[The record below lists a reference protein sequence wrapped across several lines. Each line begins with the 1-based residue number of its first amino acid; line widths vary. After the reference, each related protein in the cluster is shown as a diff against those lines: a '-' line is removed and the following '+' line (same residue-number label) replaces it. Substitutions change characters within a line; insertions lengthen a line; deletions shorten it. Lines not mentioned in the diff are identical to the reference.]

1 MKTDNSV
8 SAEEFM
14 KAENG
19 KGRVSKLEPLSDDIL
34 LLKSNNYTQKQIM
47 AFLAM
52 NEVEVSQTALNN
64 FIRVRQSSQRGK
76 ANGQS
81 GTKLKVSAV
90 EFMEQETSA
99 GRVSKLE
106 PFKDDII
113 LLRNNGYTQKQ
124 IVVFLA
130 MNGVEVS
137 QKTVSLFIA
146 KHDREGHQPKETG
159 KVSAALEERAV
170 LAKNDAEAIL
180 SQTLRPSEAKPKKGE
195 LSEEERKE
203 AARISKLHN
212 VRIGKNQFI
221 WPPPEM
227 EREELY

>member
-34 LLKSNNYTQKQIM
+34 LLRSNNYTQKQIM

-52 NEVEVSQTALNN
+52 NGVEVSQTALNN
-64 FIRVRQSSQRGK
+64 FIRVRQSSERVK
-76 ANGQS
+76 ASGQS
-81 GTKLKVSAV
+81 GAKLKVSAV
-90 EFMEQETSA
+90 EFMEQESGA

-106 PFKDDII
+106 PFKDDIL

-137 QKTVSLFIA
+137 QKTVSLFLA

-170 LAKNDAEAIL
+170 LANDAEVML
-180 SQTLRPSEAKPKKGE
+180 PQTLHSSEVQAETGE

-203 AARISKLHN
+203 AERIRKLHK
-212 VRIGKNQFI
+212 VRIGKNQFT

-227 EREELY
+227 DRDELY

>member
-34 LLKSNNYTQKQIM
+34 LLRSNNYTQKQIM

-52 NEVEVSQTALNN
+52 NGVEVSQTALNN
-64 FIRVRQSSQRGK
+64 FIRVRQSSERVK
-76 ANGQS
+76 ASGQS
-81 GTKLKVSAV
+81 GAKLKVSAV
-90 EFMEQETSA
+90 EFMEQETGA

-106 PFKDDII
+106 PFKDDIL

-137 QKTVSLFIA
+137 QKTVSLFLA

-159 KVSAALEERAV
+159 KASAALEERAV
-170 LAKNDAEAIL
+170 LANDAEVMLPQAL
-180 SQTLRPSEAKPKKGE
+180 HSSEVQAETGE

-203 AARISKLHN
+203 AERIRKLHK
-212 VRIGKNQFI
+212 VRIGKNQFT

-227 EREELY
+227 DRDELY

>member
-64 FIRVRQSSQRGK
+64 FIRVRQSSERVK
-76 ANGQS
+76 ASGQS
-81 GTKLKVSAV
+81 GAKLKVSAV
-90 EFMEQETSA
+90 EFMEQESGA

-106 PFKDDII
+106 PFKDDIL

-137 QKTVSLFIA
+137 QKTVSLFLA

-170 LAKNDAEAIL
+170 LANDAEVML
-180 SQTLRPSEAKPKKGE
+180 PQTLHSSEVQAETGE

-203 AARISKLHN
+203 AERIRKLHK
-212 VRIGKNQFI
+212 VRIGKNQFT

-227 EREELY
+227 DRDELY

>member
-64 FIRVRQSSQRGK
+64 FIRVRQSSERVK
-76 ANGQS
+76 ASGQS
-81 GTKLKVSAV
+81 GAKLKVSAV
-90 EFMEQETSA
+90 EFMEQETGA

-106 PFKDDII
+106 PFKDDIL

-137 QKTVSLFIA
+137 QKTVSLFLA

-159 KVSAALEERAV
+159 KASAALEERAV
-170 LAKNDAEAIL
+170 LANDAEVML
-180 SQTLRPSEAKPKKGE
+180 PQTLYSSEVQAETGE
-195 LSEEERKE
+195 LSEEERKKAE
-203 AARISKLHN
+203 RIRKLHK
-212 VRIGKNQFI
+212 VRVGKNQFI

-227 EREELY
+227 DRDELY

>member
-64 FIRVRQSSQRGK
+64 FIRVRQSSERVK
-76 ANGQS
+76 ASGQS
-81 GTKLKVSAV
+81 GAKLKVSAV
-90 EFMEQETSA
+90 EFMEQETGA

-106 PFKDDII
+106 PFKDDIL

-137 QKTVSLFIA
+137 QKTVSLFLA
-146 KHDREGHQPKETG
+146 KRDREGHQPKETG
-159 KVSAALEERAV
+159 KASAVLEERAV
-170 LAKNDAEAIL
+170 LANDAEVML
-180 SQTLRPSEAKPKKGE
+180 PQTLRSSEEKPEKGE

-203 AARISKLHN
+203 AERIRKLHK
-212 VRIGKNQFI
+212 VRIGKNQFT

-227 EREELY
+227 DREELY

>member
-1 MKTDNSV
+1 MKIDNSV
-8 SAEEFM
+8 SVEKFM

-34 LLKSNNYTQKQIM
+34 LLRSNNYTQKQIM

-52 NEVEVSQTALNN
+52 NGVEVSQTALNN
-64 FIRVRQSSQRGK
+64 FIRVRQSSERVK
-76 ANGQS
+76 ASGQS
-81 GTKLKVSAV
+81 GAKLKVSAV
-90 EFMEQETSA
+90 EFMEQETGA

-106 PFKDDII
+106 PFKDDIL

-137 QKTVSLFIA
+137 QKTVSLFLA

-159 KVSAALEERAV
+159 KASVALEERAV
-170 LAKNDAEAIL
+170 LANDAEVMLPQAL
-180 SQTLRPSEAKPKKGE
+180 HSSEVQAETGE
-195 LSEEERKE
+195 LSEKERKE
-203 AARISKLHN
+203 AKRISKLRK

-227 EREELY
+227 DREELY

>member
-1 MKTDNSV
+1 MKIDNSV

-34 LLKSNNYTQKQIM
+34 RLKSNNYTQKQIM

-52 NEVEVSQTALNN
+52 NGVEVSQTALNN

-90 EFMEQETSA
+90 EFMEQETGA

-137 QKTVSLFIA
+137 QKTVSLFLA
-146 KHDREGHQPKETG
+146 KHDREGHQPKETD
-159 KVSAALEERAV
+159 KAPATSEKRTV
-170 LAKNDAEAIL
+170 LANDAEVML
-180 SQTLRPSEAKPKKGE
+180 PQTLHSSEVQAETGE

-203 AARISKLHN
+203 AERIRKLHK
-212 VRIGKNQFI
+212 VRIGKNQFT

-227 EREELY
+227 DREELY

>member
-1 MKTDNSV
+1 MKIDNSV
-8 SAEEFM
+8 SVEKFM

-34 LLKSNNYTQKQIM
+34 LLRSNNYTQKQIM

-64 FIRVRQSSQRGK
+64 FIRVRQSSERVK
-76 ANGQS
+76 ASGQS
-81 GTKLKVSAV
+81 GAKLKVSAV
-90 EFMEQETSA
+90 EFMEQETGA

-106 PFKDDII
+106 PFKDDIL

-137 QKTVSLFIA
+137 QKTVSLFLA
-146 KHDREGHQPKETG
+146 KHDREGYQPKETG
-159 KVSAALEERAV
+159 KASAALEERAV
-170 LAKNDAEAIL
+170 LANDAEVML
-180 SQTLRPSEAKPKKGE
+180 PQTLRPSEEKPEKGE

-203 AARISKLHN
+203 AERIRKLHK
-212 VRIGKNQFI
+212 VRIGKNQFT

-227 EREELY
+227 DRDELY

>member
-1 MKTDNSV
+1 MKIDNSV

-64 FIRVRQSSQRGK
+64 FIRVRQSSERVK
-76 ANGQS
+76 ASGQS
-81 GTKLKVSAV
+81 GANLKVSAV
-90 EFMEQETSA
+90 EFMEQETGA

-106 PFKDDII
+106 PFKADII

-137 QKTVSLFIA
+137 QKTVSLFLA
-146 KHDREGHQPKETG
+146 RHDREGHQPKETD
-159 KVSAALEERAV
+159 KAPAASEKRTV
-170 LAKNDAEAIL
+170 LANDAEAML
-180 SQTLRPSEAKPKKGE
+180 PQTLHSSEVQAETGE

-203 AARISKLHN
+203 AERIRKLHK
-212 VRIGKNQFI
+212 VRIGKNQFT

-227 EREELY
+227 DREELY

>member
-1 MKTDNSV
+1 
-8 SAEEFM
+8 M

-52 NEVEVSQTALNN
+52 NGVEVSQTALNN

-76 ANGQS
+76 ASGQS
-81 GTKLKVSAV
+81 GANLKVSAV
-90 EFMEQETSA
+90 EFMEQETGA

-137 QKTVSLFIA
+137 QKTVSLFLA
-146 KHDREGHQPKETG
+146 RHDREGHQPKETD
-159 KVSAALEERAV
+159 KAPAASEKRTV
-170 LAKNDAEAIL
+170 LANDAEAML
-180 SQTLRPSEAKPKKGE
+180 PQTLHSSEVQAETGE

-203 AARISKLHN
+203 AERIRKLHK
-212 VRIGKNQFI
+212 VRIGKNQFT

-227 EREELY
+227 DREELY

>member
-1 MKTDNSV
+1 
-8 SAEEFM
+8 M

-64 FIRVRQSSQRGK
+64 FIRVRQSSERVK
-76 ANGQS
+76 ASGQS
-81 GTKLKVSAV
+81 GAKLKVSAV
-90 EFMEQETSA
+90 EFMEQETGA

-106 PFKDDII
+106 PFKDDIL

-137 QKTVSLFIA
+137 QKTVSLFLA

-159 KVSAALEERAV
+159 KASAALEERAV
-170 LAKNDAEAIL
+170 LANDAEVML
-180 SQTLRPSEAKPKKGE
+180 PQTLYSSEVQAETGE
-195 LSEEERKE
+195 LSEEERKKAE
-203 AARISKLHN
+203 RIRKLHK
-212 VRIGKNQFI
+212 VRVGKNQFI

-227 EREELY
+227 DRDELY

>member
-1 MKTDNSV
+1 
-8 SAEEFM
+8 
-14 KAENG
+14 
-19 KGRVSKLEPLSDDIL
+19 
-34 LLKSNNYTQKQIM
+34 M

-64 FIRVRQSSQRGK
+64 FIRVRQSSERVK
-76 ANGQS
+76 ASGQS
-81 GTKLKVSAV
+81 GANLKVSAV
-90 EFMEQETSA
+90 EFMEQETGA

-137 QKTVSLFIA
+137 QKTVSLFLA
-146 KHDREGHQPKETG
+146 RHDREGHQPKETD
-159 KVSAALEERAV
+159 KAPAASEKRTV
-170 LAKNDAEAIL
+170 LANDAEAML
-180 SQTLRPSEAKPKKGE
+180 PQTLHSSEVQAETGE

-203 AARISKLHN
+203 AERIRKLHK
-212 VRIGKNQFI
+212 VRIGKNQFT

-227 EREELY
+227 DREELY